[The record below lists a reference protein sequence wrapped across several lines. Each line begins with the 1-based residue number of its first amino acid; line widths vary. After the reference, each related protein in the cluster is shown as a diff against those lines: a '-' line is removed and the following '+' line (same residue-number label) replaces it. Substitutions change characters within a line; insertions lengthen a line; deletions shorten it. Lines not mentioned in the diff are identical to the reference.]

1 MASDARRVRGEAQK
15 NLVKAFES
23 LCGRHSRWG
32 VWADWITMSACAISN
47 AVDQAHRDEREK
59 TYKTLSEKYTESEMQ
74 TMGEMLGMV
83 IEALEENQDQ
93 DLLGEIFMTLGLGNE
108 HNGQFFTPYDV
119 CRAMSELT
127 IGDIAAQVEAQG
139 WVSVADPACGAG
151 ALLVAFA
158 NECTRQKVNYQT
170 NVFFVAQDI
179 DYTVGMMCYIQ
190 LSLLGC
196 AGYVVIGDTLAHPST
211 AYDRRGLIPRDEGNV
226 WYTPMYFR
234 DVWHWRRVF
243 AQVDMMCGADKP
255 KNGVVDSKAETTTQE
270 PQKRPQKAASV
281 SKMESVEEKL
291 KPATQRPDFGENKYG
306 QLVLF

>member
-1 MASDARRVRGEAQK
+1 
-15 NLVKAFES
+15 
-23 LCGRHSRWG
+23 
-32 VWADWITMSACAISN
+32 MSACAISN
-47 AVDQAHRDEREK
+47 TVDKAHCEVREK
-59 TYKTLSEKYTESEMQ
+59 EYLTLQKKYTKAEMQ
-74 TMGEMLGMV
+74 VMSEMLGMAV
-83 IEALEENQDQ
+83 AALDENPDQ

-108 HNGQFFTPYDV
+108 HNGQFFTPYNV

-158 NECTRQKVNYQT
+158 NECLRQKVNYQQS
-170 NVFFVAQDI
+170 VLYVAQDI
-179 DYTVGMMCYIQ
+179 DYIVGLMCYIQ

-234 DVWHWRRVF
+234 DVWHWRRLWAQMDLMCRPEEEKNDPQPAQQAQKKAALPPEPTRPIF
-243 AQVDMMCGADKP
+243 AEN
-255 KNGVVDSKAETTTQE
+255 KNG
-270 PQKRPQKAASV
+270 
-281 SKMESVEEKL
+281 
-291 KPATQRPDFGENKYG
+291 
-306 QLVLF
+306 QLTLF